1 MSQKQEQTS
10 NGAGN
15 GSDAQTR
22 VRVVA
27 DLKAAS
33 ETIEN
38 SAFDLAGDASPD
50 VVSDLIRITADLQML
65 IAQLSQPGGR

>member
-1 MSQKQEQTS
+1 MSEQHKTGD
-10 NGAGN
+10 GAAN

-22 VRVVA
+22 LRVLA
-27 DLKAAS
+27 ELKSAS

-65 IAQLSQPGGR
+65 IAQLSQRGGR